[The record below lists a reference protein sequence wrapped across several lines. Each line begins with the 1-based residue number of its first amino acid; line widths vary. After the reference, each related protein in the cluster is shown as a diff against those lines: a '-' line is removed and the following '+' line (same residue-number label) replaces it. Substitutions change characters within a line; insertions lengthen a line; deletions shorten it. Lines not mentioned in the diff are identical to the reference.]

1 MLLKK
6 NANQNTI
13 VKIKNLKQSDF
24 VLPIFLTKEPLRRG
38 GDISL
43 NTGNVHPYIKEKML
57 SVFLGKS
64 KLYTLPYWKCNQY
77 DNMFSTMDIKFDN
90 IQLNDLLKSRRLE
103 RYLKE
108 KCNVSTDKFD
118 FIELNEKDDYYYYIE
133 QIKKHKIY
141 DINWSTIIN
150 TESETIKNIFT
161 TNSLIQKTY
170 EKKFLK
176 DENIYKENI
185 KIADYKNFF
194 QC

>member
-118 FIELNEKDDYYYYIE
+118 FIELNEKR
-133 QIKKHKIY
+133 
-141 DINWSTIIN
+141 
-150 TESETIKNIFT
+150 
-161 TNSLIQKTY
+161 
-170 EKKFLK
+170 
-176 DENIYKENI
+176 
-185 KIADYKNFF
+185 
-194 QC
+194 